1 MLKEEID
8 MTYTIVFQSNGVN
21 LNWVSG
27 LPSLEQARAH
37 LKDWVQY
44 AKPGDNFII
53 TEGPNDHD

>member
-1 MLKEEID
+1 
-8 MTYTIVFQSNGVN
+8 MTYTIIFQSNGVN
-21 LNWVSG
+21 LNWISG

-53 TEGPNDHD
+53 TEGLNDND